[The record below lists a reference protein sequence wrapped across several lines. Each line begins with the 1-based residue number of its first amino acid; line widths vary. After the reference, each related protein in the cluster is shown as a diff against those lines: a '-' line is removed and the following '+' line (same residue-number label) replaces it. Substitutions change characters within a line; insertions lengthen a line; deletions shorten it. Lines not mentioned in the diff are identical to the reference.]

1 MVPAGLAGSMKVQV
15 AMMKFGHRH
24 PSKTELQDY
33 AWCRLG
39 RGPLAASVG
48 AHLATCK
55 KCAAEADA
63 MGRSLGFVAQASPI
77 APSAELTSGILVAAR
92 REMQLRQSPLRRLW
106 NPRRALA
113 VCAYAA
119 AALVVAAI
127 SAAPVWLGHAERV
140 AGQQAAA
147 QPPAAP
153 GMAAEPWAAS
163 DDFRAIASE
172 VEVLANAVRNSFA
185 RPQSAAERIRQ
196 RAVTALDAEIDAALA
211 ALQRNPG
218 CTRATQLV
226 QANLERQAET
236 LRALYA
242 ERSL

>member
-1 MVPAGLAGSMKVQV
+1 MLKIR
-15 AMMKFGHRH
+15 HRH
-24 PSKTELQDY
+24 PSKTELLDY
-33 AWCRLG
+33 AACRLG
-39 RGPLAASVG
+39 RGPLAASIG

-63 MGRSLGFVAQASPI
+63 MGRSLGFVAQAAPI
-77 APSAELTSGILVAAR
+77 APSAELTSSILAAAR
-92 REMQLRQSPLRRLW
+92 REMQVRRSPLRQFW
-106 NPRRALA
+106 NPRRAFA

-119 AALVVAAI
+119 AAVVVAAV
-127 SAAPVWLGHAERV
+127 SAAPVWLGQVDRIPGRQAAV
-140 AGQQAAA
+140 QPLAAPGSAAA
-147 QPPAAP
+147 Q
-153 GMAAEPWAAS
+153 WSAS
-163 DDFRAIASE
+163 DDFLAIASE

-196 RAVTALDAEIDAALA
+196 RAVTALDAEIEAALA

-242 ERSL
+242 ERNL